1 MKKIKTTDIT
11 STSAMPLKKGSLD
24 HLQAAYIETIQD
36 VNKAYWAGDRA
47 STQPKALYGLENT
60 GSGSTYIISAG
71 ALMLT
76 SYGEVFRCDAQTVV
90 VSGSNVLVGTVT
102 TTYLTAADADPVEFS
117 DSTLNDVHEIRK
129 IVWSSGASLSGNL
142 NYTSLVF
149 RNSFDDIVSYT
160 LAGNLAAWTIGT
172 GSVSL
177 KLLLE
182 GKKATLFFEIDNTTT
197 AGVNDTL
204 TLDITSGLPLI
215 KQNVFAT
222 AFATNGSGF
231 DELFVIT
238 ALAGTSTFRLRLVP
252 VDQWGAYTN
261 LLDIKGQITFE
272 LA

>member
-24 HLQAAYIETIQD
+24 HLQAAYTETIQD

-117 DSTLNDVHEIRK
+117 DSTSNNVHEIRK
-129 IVWSSGASLSGNL
+129 IVWSSGASGSGNL

-160 LAGNLAAWTIGT
+160 LAGDLNAWTIGT

-177 KLLLE
+177 RLLIE
-182 GKKATLFFEIDNTTT
+182 GKKATLFFDINNTTT
-197 AGVNDTL
+197 AAANNMLIVDMSTLGGVFKQSSFTL
-204 TLDITSGLPLI
+204 GYFNVAATSEWVL
-215 KQNVFAT
+215 VEAV
-222 AFATNGSGF
+222 AA
-231 DELFVIT
+231 
-238 ALAGTSTFRLRLVP
+238 TSTITFTRI
-252 VDQWGAYTN
+252 GSAFGTYTN
-261 LLDIKGQITFE
+261 ELDIKGQIIGE

>member
-24 HLQAAYIETIQD
+24 HLQAAYTETIQD
-36 VNKAYWAGDRA
+36 VNKAYFAGDRA

-71 ALMLT
+71 ALMLS

-129 IVWSSGASLSGNL
+129 IVWSSAASGSGSL
-142 NYTSLVF
+142 NYSSLVF
-149 RNSFDDIVSYT
+149 RNSFDQLTTYT
-160 LAGNLAAWTIGT
+160 LTGSGGNAWTIGT
-172 GSVSL
+172 GTIEVRNL
-177 KLLLE
+177 IE
-182 GKKATLFFEIDNTTT
+182 GKKVTLLFDIQNTTT
-197 AGVNDTL
+197 AGANASLIIGFAIGLGTIKN
-204 TLDITSGLPLI
+204 TATAIGYFSTSGSLETIIIEAL
-215 KQNVFAT
+215 T
-222 AFATNGSGF
+222 A
-231 DELFVIT
+231 
-238 ALAGTSTFRLRLVP
+238 TSTIRFTRI
-252 VDQWGAYTN
+252 GSSFGTYTN
-261 LLDIKGQITFE
+261 ELDIKGQITFE